1 MSIKKIDLL
10 FDFRNEIPQQG
21 SNNVYKQL
29 APGAKVQKQEGLMQ
43 SLRAERFS
51 EYERVFRELVQLI
64 GPINFNEYNFDE
76 KDKTIGNILTTL
88 LARNI
93 NLTEKI
99 QNGSTFP
106 IKEIIGIGI
115 LRSFSNEVNN
125 SSSLMDYAIDSITGE
140 INFNPEFEIQE
151 LLERRIELL
160 GGKVVFNNNIIDFNK
175 FQLEQKTNYV
185 VDLIPPKISKNVNF
199 NVATSTFPQE
209 QINRL
214 IFKWNPS
221 ELNFQ
226 ARIPIVKAS
235 NGQPYRWPL
244 ETETFV
250 NGVENSSFQLTWND
264 NGTERLL
271 SGTNSQISLSYE
283 NSETDKPV
291 IKLSPVVLINANP
304 DPLASD
310 NSKELE
316 IYIYYYY
323 NSWRI
328 DTIVANSVGNIELI
342 NGIQENIWQ
351 ENDFG
356 FNTIPLYTIIASC
369 YDPDINNVIHK
380 NIEWYCR
387 GSFPGV
393 HTNRSIPFPKTPG
406 NLIEDRRK
414 YVTKQKAIPSNLENQ
429 KTKKLLP
436 TDSKLVTSKGRF
448 INSSEVETAFGKKH
462 IVKSPT
468 ISKDLSNYKTYITNE
483 WQDIVYFKPYN
494 NLNDTSNINFVF
506 AGISFVLFTKPLSF
520 LEQEIPILPSFVYL
534 EYQIVEDGGDIIL
547 HGKTRYPQFSIP
559 EEVIS
564 FRKDIYNILNDKLY
578 TIKVRMVNAN
588 PDDKYF
594 ILGETKNSFGNGLQI
609 ITYNGTGIKENNN
622 EFEFINSEGS
632 TSGFKSLT
640 NFNSFSTTN
649 INRLNKHSFS
659 FVDNNNII
667 GNLSFNHIN
676 ANTIDNNKY
685 LVIDLDY
692 KDIDDP
698 TYIGKSTQNVSFVNF
713 PGINNTEN
721 ESVLEQVICIQKG
734 SYIHFAILFSYYT
747 GIAALN
753 INKRN
758 AILTGIIIPR
768 LGNFCIKS
776 NFIGNIVDYPFSN
789 FGKDKFLVKNTAI
802 TNIKKDLQI
811 SSDNSG
817 NKSIAFLSFE
827 NTFNYLDL
835 FVLGNRNE
843 LGGNIRYD
851 ITSLNPNAINCLVTS
866 ELTGSYS
873 SIGIVKQNYSGG
885 IVNFKLISFNKKPGA
900 GSELASRELSLTELS
915 NLNIP
920 ITVASTEDI
929 HLSFIDRKDKIIK
942 LFFIKKLSNIWYL
955 DTYVLSI
962 DEELILS
969 LIKMGSIELTNFV
982 SSTTPTLTTDGI
994 NGFVVGKTIGNEI
1007 ATWQINGLENKYNYV
1022 IGPVNNNNLEVI
1034 AKDKT
1039 ITVVAIPDTGNI
1051 NTLYSYYEPSDLGIN
1066 YNELLPSIDKP
1077 TEGIYYGY
1085 GLEDVPFEK
1094 EEILETN
1101 IVADP
1106 YFVYEWKKNGTNL
1119 IDNYYDVT
1127 LTPNDY
1133 LSYTL
1138 TESTLK
1144 HIDLAKLEDKVLIV
1158 RYKSNNPFIE
1168 PKVVVNGGTFCP
1180 LLSEVNGW
1188 AWFKLPNT
1196 IITDITITLINKHN
1210 TTNCIVEWC
1219 YANTG
1224 FIPVELPKKI
1234 NIPNIMADR
1243 YIPGSLSIHDTLN
1256 VPTINVGN
1264 LFMYSHDTSNHI
1276 ADFTLGSTILMEN
1289 PVDPIILNSIVT
1301 PGKFRIVY
1309 LIVRSNGTY
1318 TFADIGTKV
1327 KFPSNFAPV
1336 PSSSG
1341 NYDIYSFM
1349 TNGNVYLTTF
1359 AFNYDSTL

>member
-406 NLIEDRRK
+406 NLIEDRR
-414 YVTKQKAIPSNLENQ
+414 
-429 KTKKLLP
+429 
-436 TDSKLVTSKGRF
+436 
-448 INSSEVETAFGKKH
+448 
-462 IVKSPT
+462 
-468 ISKDLSNYKTYITNE
+468 
-483 WQDIVYFKPYN
+483 
-494 NLNDTSNINFVF
+494 
-506 AGISFVLFTKPLSF
+506 
-520 LEQEIPILPSFVYL
+520 
-534 EYQIVEDGGDIIL
+534 
-547 HGKTRYPQFSIP
+547 
-559 EEVIS
+559 
-564 FRKDIYNILNDKLY
+564 
-578 TIKVRMVNAN
+578 
-588 PDDKYF
+588 
-594 ILGETKNSFGNGLQI
+594 
-609 ITYNGTGIKENNN
+609 
-622 EFEFINSEGS
+622 
-632 TSGFKSLT
+632 
-640 NFNSFSTTN
+640 
-649 INRLNKHSFS
+649 
-659 FVDNNNII
+659 
-667 GNLSFNHIN
+667 
-676 ANTIDNNKY
+676 
-685 LVIDLDY
+685 
-692 KDIDDP
+692 
-698 TYIGKSTQNVSFVNF
+698 
-713 PGINNTEN
+713 
-721 ESVLEQVICIQKG
+721 
-734 SYIHFAILFSYYT
+734 
-747 GIAALN
+747 
-753 INKRN
+753 
-758 AILTGIIIPR
+758 
-768 LGNFCIKS
+768 
-776 NFIGNIVDYPFSN
+776 
-789 FGKDKFLVKNTAI
+789 
-802 TNIKKDLQI
+802 
-811 SSDNSG
+811 
-817 NKSIAFLSFE
+817 
-827 NTFNYLDL
+827 
-835 FVLGNRNE
+835 
-843 LGGNIRYD
+843 
-851 ITSLNPNAINCLVTS
+851 
-866 ELTGSYS
+866 
-873 SIGIVKQNYSGG
+873 
-885 IVNFKLISFNKKPGA
+885 
-900 GSELASRELSLTELS
+900 
-915 NLNIP
+915 
-920 ITVASTEDI
+920 
-929 HLSFIDRKDKIIK
+929 
-942 LFFIKKLSNIWYL
+942 
-955 DTYVLSI
+955 
-962 DEELILS
+962 
-969 LIKMGSIELTNFV
+969 
-982 SSTTPTLTTDGI
+982 
-994 NGFVVGKTIGNEI
+994 
-1007 ATWQINGLENKYNYV
+1007 
-1022 IGPVNNNNLEVI
+1022 
-1034 AKDKT
+1034 
-1039 ITVVAIPDTGNI
+1039 
-1051 NTLYSYYEPSDLGIN
+1051 
-1066 YNELLPSIDKP
+1066 
-1077 TEGIYYGY
+1077 
-1085 GLEDVPFEK
+1085 
-1094 EEILETN
+1094 
-1101 IVADP
+1101 
-1106 YFVYEWKKNGTNL
+1106 
-1119 IDNYYDVT
+1119 
-1127 LTPNDY
+1127 
-1133 LSYTL
+1133 
-1138 TESTLK
+1138 
-1144 HIDLAKLEDKVLIV
+1144 
-1158 RYKSNNPFIE
+1158 
-1168 PKVVVNGGTFCP
+1168 
-1180 LLSEVNGW
+1180 
-1188 AWFKLPNT
+1188 
-1196 IITDITITLINKHN
+1196 
-1210 TTNCIVEWC
+1210 
-1219 YANTG
+1219 
-1224 FIPVELPKKI
+1224 
-1234 NIPNIMADR
+1234 
-1243 YIPGSLSIHDTLN
+1243 
-1256 VPTINVGN
+1256 
-1264 LFMYSHDTSNHI
+1264 
-1276 ADFTLGSTILMEN
+1276 
-1289 PVDPIILNSIVT
+1289 
-1301 PGKFRIVY
+1301 
-1309 LIVRSNGTY
+1309 
-1318 TFADIGTKV
+1318 
-1327 KFPSNFAPV
+1327 
-1336 PSSSG
+1336 
-1341 NYDIYSFM
+1341 
-1349 TNGNVYLTTF
+1349 
-1359 AFNYDSTL
+1359 